1 LTPWDFLRRY
11 VAAET
16 VEARSGWAA
25 RWREYVAAFEGVAQL
40 RWSPKLRERLGL
52 EAERSD
58 AEVAAEQAE
67 DGVLLALLRL
77 DEWRAVWRAGKVV
90 DLLEAAAMG
99 EAAAVWAVV
108 AAAKSVKRAA
118 RAGPLAAAP

>member
-25 RWREYVAAFEGVAQL
+25 RWREYVAAFGGTAQL
-40 RWSPKLRERLGL
+40 RWSPRLRERLGL

-58 AEVAAEQAE
+58 AELAAEQAE
-67 DGVLLALLRL
+67 DGVLLASLYL
-77 DEWRAVWRAGKVV
+77 DQWRAVWRAGKVV
-90 DLLEAAAMG
+90 ALLDAAASG
-99 EAAAVWAVV
+99 DAAAVWQVVEVAV
-108 AAAKSVKRAA
+108 RAA
-118 RAGPLAAAP
+118 PLAASP